1 MYHCWNKAKSMVLS
15 EFMELFKDNV
25 KSSNI
30 WKIISKP
37 SLYLGVGLNL
47 RGSCQVTS
55 NHIFSI
61 SQFIQPPYAK
71 IRSWSLLSLT
81 HSQNGLFS
89 KEILAGKIY
98 TRLIWSASLVAD
110 SVKRL
115 IIHAVKPKHKFTNK
129 TLKYSTSRER
139 EKWTYRITV
148 AFVVGLL

>member
-1 MYHCWNKAKSMVLS
+1 MYHCWNKAKSNMLS

-25 KSSNI
+25 KSSYI

-37 SLYLGVGLNL
+37 SPYLGVGLNL
-47 RGSCQVTS
+47 RGSCHVTS
-55 NHIFSI
+55 NHIFHQSI
-61 SQFIQPPYAK
+61 YSASLRK

-115 IIHAVKPKHKFTNK
+115 IIHAVEPKHKFTNK